1 MVPVSEHL
9 IVLSVEGFTL
19 VIDLLANILGGNP
32 LVLLV
37 AADSKFYWI
46 CEQFS
51 SLFKLLI
58 VLYKE
63 EPNSEAKNKC

>member
-1 MVPVSEHL
+1 MIVPVSEHL
-9 IVLSVEGFTL
+9 IFFSAEGFTL

-32 LVLLV
+32 PVLLV

-51 SLFKLLI
+51 SVFKLLI
-58 VLYKE
+58 AL
-63 EPNSEAKNKC
+63 